1 MLLRFAYVNLF
12 YILIPVFIIILLY
25 RWFFY
30 KSPVYTYPLA
40 QLLIKEKV
48 IQGRSYKTVLFLLR
62 ALTLLGLIF
71 LIARPQWVDESSKVN
86 VEGVDIVLTIDVS
99 GSMQFFDDPRDQ
111 RMRIDVAKAEAIR
124 FIEKRID
131 DPIGV
136 VLFGGAAITRCPLTL
151 DKTILKEVVGSIEL
165 GDIDPQGT
173 FLGTG
178 IALAVNRLKNSKA
191 KSKIIIL
198 LTDGEP
204 SPGEKVDP
212 DVAAD
217 IAHQFGIK
225 IYTIGI
231 GGEHGA
237 FVRHPLFGVQRV
249 PQSLNVTLLQKIA
262 DKTGG
267 KFFRARNPKEMQ
279 NVYTTIDALEK
290 TEYQTNIFHRYYEA
304 FLTFIWV
311 VIALLA
317 LEFILRGFLW
327 RGV

>member
-1 MLLRFAYVNLF
+1 MLLRFAYVHLF
-12 YILIPVFIIILLY
+12 YILIPIFIVIFLY
-25 RWFFY
+25 RWWLY

-40 QLLIKEKV
+40 QLLIKDKV
-48 IQGRSYKTVLFLLR
+48 IKARSYKTILFLLR
-62 ALTLLGLIF
+62 ACTLLGLMF
-71 LIARPQWVDESSKVN
+71 LIARPQWVDESSKVH

-99 GSMQFFDDPRDQ
+99 GSMQLFDDPHDQ

-151 DKTILKEVVGSIEL
+151 DKTILKEVVGNIVL
-165 GDIDPQGT
+165 GDLDPQGT

-217 IAHQFGIK
+217 MAHQFGIK

-231 GGEHGA
+231 GGEQGG
-237 FVRHPLFGVQRV
+237 FTRHPLFGMQQV
-249 PQSLNVTLLQKIA
+249 PQALNVTLLQKIA

-279 NVYTTIDALEK
+279 NVYKTIDALEK

-304 FLTFIWV
+304 FLTFIWIV
-311 VIALLA
+311 VALLA
-317 LEFILRGFLW
+317 LEFVLRGFLW